1 MRQIPDTFI
10 AELSKTIDSEIY
22 GRNMMPAILAEP
34 QVIFHPLQFSYRYD
48 YAEKKVAAISGNLR
62 SILGCH
68 PFFNTD
74 IFGLAFQLSDSAPEV
89 EKASLSAMR
98 EKAMDYFLCYKK
110 RGELK
115 SLNFSFE
122 YKVKRVR
129 GDYAWILHQMT
140 ITSTSVDG
148 APQAS
153 SNIVTDIT
161 AQKRD
166 DKACFTIS
174 KMNKDQMYTS
184 LHVIH
189 EATLNNA
196 SGLSDRELEIL
207 ELLRLGKSSYEISES
222 LFISTHTVNTHR
234 KNMLKK
240 AGAKNTAELLFMLF
254 AA

>member
-1 MRQIPDTFI
+1 MRQIPETFI

-22 GRNMMPAILAEP
+22 GRNVMPSLLAEP
-34 QVIFHPLQFSYRYD
+34 QVIFHPLLFSYRFE

-62 SILGCH
+62 SILGYH

-74 IFGLAFQLSDSAPEV
+74 IFGLASQLSDTAPES
-89 EKASLSAMR
+89 EKAAIRLMR
-98 EKAMDYFLCYKK
+98 EKSMEYFLYYKK

-140 ITSTSVDG
+140 ILSTAYDG
-148 APQAS
+148 TPLVS
-153 SNIVTDIT
+153 SNIITDIT

-174 KMNKDQMYTS
+174 KLDKDHLYTS
-184 LHVIH
+184 IHVIN

-207 ELLRLGKSSYEISES
+207 ELLRLGKSSNEISES